1 MQLKYHDSP
10 KSVNVSH
17 SKGVSIKLK
26 SLEGQLICVAWYN
39 RLTSALSYIGLE
51 PRFAFMK
58 MVHSAFPGSIF
69 QVFFYLYLIV
79 LSRKKAIQWQSQ
91 TLFLKTILSFLKSSD
106 DFSSL
111 VPAQVISS
119 GWKFPG
125 PRSAQKAETFLL
137 WPTERRRVLLRS
149 LQTKCRDRSVI
160 ERSVAD
166 STQQKRQL
174 TFWRYPIGFP
184 SR

>member
-1 MQLKYHDSP
+1 MCRMIQSAHERI
-10 KSVNVSH
+10 VIH
-17 SKGVSIKLK
+17 RFRT
-26 SLEGQLICVAWYN
+26 SLCIYENGSLG
-39 RLTSALSYIGLE
+39 LS
-51 PRFAFMK
+51 RFYF
-58 MVHSAFPGSIF
+58 SG
-69 QVFFYLYLIV
+69 FFYLYLIV
-79 LSRKKAIQWQSQ
+79 LSRKKSIQWQSQ

-174 TFWRYPIGFP
+174 TF
-184 SR
+184 